1 MQQKEKNN
9 FLAFL
14 GIYDYEEKGLEVDLN
29 HISDDM
35 YENIY
40 YMLCRDIET
49 GDIFIFLKD
58 KNGKNE
64 IKEVIENQTKTI
76 FVHPLNRVFSL
87 GEFAALFNFYQQKQV
102 MGIYPTISE
111 MQEQVE
117 NLTLSKSK
125 QKVKRYRK

>member
-1 MQQKEKNN
+1 MQQKEETK

-14 GIYDYEEKGLEVDLN
+14 GIYDYEEKGVEVDLN

-49 GDIFIFLKD
+49 GDIIIFLKN

-64 IKEVIENQTKTI
+64 IKEVIEDQAKTI
-76 FVHPLNRVFSL
+76 FVHPLNQVFSL
-87 GEFAALFNFYQQKQV
+87 GEFVTLFNFYQQNKEL
-102 MGIYPTISE
+102 GICPTMSE
-111 MQEQVE
+111 IQEQVE
-117 NLTLSKSK
+117 KLTLTKN
-125 QKVKRYRK
+125 KVKRYRK